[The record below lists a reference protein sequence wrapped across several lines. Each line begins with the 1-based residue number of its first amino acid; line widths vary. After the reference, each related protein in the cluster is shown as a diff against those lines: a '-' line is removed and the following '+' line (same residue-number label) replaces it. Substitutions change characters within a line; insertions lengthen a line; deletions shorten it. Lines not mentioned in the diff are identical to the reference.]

1 MDYLKFS
8 SPSRIINVSSKAHY
22 FGVIKRDDLIGEK
35 SYRPVTAY
43 AQTKLANV
51 LFARELTKRLKG
63 AGVTAL
69 ITSRCCK
76 YRNIPKCYWNIEYIK
91 NQFYMYV
98 KRQNLQHKL
107 Q

>member
-1 MDYLKFS
+1 MLLDYLKFS

-22 FGVIKRDDLIGEK
+22 FGVIKRDDLMGEK

-63 AGVTAL
+63 AGVTAISL
-69 ITSRCCK
+69 HPGVVNTEIF
-76 YRNIPKCYWNIEYIK
+76 RNVTGILNILKTNFIC
-91 NQFYMYV
+91 M
-98 KRQNLQHKL
+98 
-107 Q
+107 